1 MCLTIAD
8 AICLSKDDCCVECDR
23 LGRSDRC
30 EMAETCVGGDCVES
44 ASSVRTEK
52 RLNVDGDETR
62 HEAAVGGLRRG
73 LPHEMV

>member
-1 MCLTIAD
+1 
-8 AICLSKDDCCVECDR
+8 
-23 LGRSDRC
+23 
-30 EMAETCVGGDCVES
+30 MAETCVGGDCVES